1 MDIAAFKRELFA
13 ITYDLQ
19 KILHDTMTPICQE
32 HGLTLQQ
39 MHVLVELMR
48 TPGLTAGQLSDRA
61 GILRTNFSP
70 VCRKLENRGLI
81 ERQRSQTD
89 RPVAAAACHRRR
101 PRAVG
106 QRRRRGAASLRQGVL
121 GRAAR
126 DVRCD
131 PRRFPG
137 AQRLFGKAGALRM
150 FGYVVPR
157 LEGLDEAERER
168 YHRAYCGLCRAIGER
183 CGQHCRLAL
192 TYDLV
197 FLALLLG
204 SLYEPEE
211 REGEGRCAPIR

>member
-70 VCRKLENRGLI
+70 VCRKLENRGLV

-89 RPVAAAACHRRR
+89 RRSLRLHVTDEG
-101 PRAVG
+101 RALLASVDG
-106 QRRRRGAASLRQGVL
+106 EVQASLRQGVR

-137 AQRLFGKAGALRM
+137 AQRLFGK
-150 FGYVVPR
+150 
-157 LEGLDEAERER
+157 
-168 YHRAYCGLCRAIGER
+168 
-183 CGQHCRLAL
+183 
-192 TYDLV
+192 LV
-197 FLALLLG
+197 
-204 SLYEPEE
+204 
-211 REGEGRCAPIR
+211 R

>member
-89 RPVAAAACHRRR
+89 RRSLRLHVTDEG
-101 PRAVG
+101 RALLASVDG
-106 QRRRRGAASLRQGVL
+106 EVQRRY
-121 GRAAR
+121 GRVFSAEPQETFDAI
-126 DVRCD
+126 
-131 PRRFPG
+131 
-137 AQRLFGKAGALRM
+137 
-150 FGYVVPR
+150 
-157 LEGLDEAERER
+157 LEGF
-168 YHRAYCGLCRAIGER
+168 
-183 CGQHCRLAL
+183 QAL
-192 TYDLV
+192 SAFSGKLV
-197 FLALLLG
+197 
-204 SLYEPEE
+204 
-211 REGEGRCAPIR
+211 R

>member
-89 RPVAAAACHRRR
+89 RRSLRLHVTDEG
-101 PRAVG
+101 RALLASVDG
-106 QRRRRGAASLRQGVL
+106 EVQRRY
-121 GRAAR
+121 GRAFSAEPQETF
-126 DVRCD
+126 D
-131 PRRFPG
+131 
-137 AQRLFGKAGALRM
+137 AI
-150 FGYVVPR
+150 
-157 LEGLDEAERER
+157 LEGF
-168 YHRAYCGLCRAIGER
+168 
-183 CGQHCRLAL
+183 QAL
-192 TYDLV
+192 SVFSGKLV
-197 FLALLLG
+197 
-204 SLYEPEE
+204 
-211 REGEGRCAPIR
+211 R

>member
-39 MHVLVELMR
+39 THVLVELMR

-89 RPVAAAACHRRR
+89 RRSLRLPCHRRR

-106 QRRRRGAASLRQGVL
+106 QRRRRGAASLRQGVS
-121 GRAAR
+121 AEPQETFDAI
-126 DVRCD
+126 
-131 PRRFPG
+131 
-137 AQRLFGKAGALRM
+137 
-150 FGYVVPR
+150 
-157 LEGLDEAERER
+157 LEGF
-168 YHRAYCGLCRAIGER
+168 
-183 CGQHCRLAL
+183 QAL
-192 TYDLV
+192 SAFSGKLV
-197 FLALLLG
+197 
-204 SLYEPEE
+204 
-211 REGEGRCAPIR
+211 R

>member
-89 RPVAAAACHRRR
+89 RRSLLASVDGE
-101 PRAVG
+101 V
-106 QRRRRGAASLRQGVL
+106 QRRY
-121 GRAAR
+121 GRAFSAEPQETF
-126 DVRCD
+126 D
-131 PRRFPG
+131 
-137 AQRLFGKAGALRM
+137 AI
-150 FGYVVPR
+150 
-157 LEGLDEAERER
+157 LEGF
-168 YHRAYCGLCRAIGER
+168 
-183 CGQHCRLAL
+183 QAL
-192 TYDLV
+192 SAFSGKLV
-197 FLALLLG
+197 
-204 SLYEPEE
+204 
-211 REGEGRCAPIR
+211 R

>member
-81 ERQRSQTD
+81 ERAFSAEPQETFD
-89 RPVAAAACHRRR
+89 AI
-101 PRAVG
+101 
-106 QRRRRGAASLRQGVL
+106 
-121 GRAAR
+121 
-126 DVRCD
+126 
-131 PRRFPG
+131 
-137 AQRLFGKAGALRM
+137 
-150 FGYVVPR
+150 
-157 LEGLDEAERER
+157 LEGF
-168 YHRAYCGLCRAIGER
+168 
-183 CGQHCRLAL
+183 QAL
-192 TYDLV
+192 SAFSGKLV
-197 FLALLLG
+197 
-204 SLYEPEE
+204 
-211 REGEGRCAPIR
+211 R

>member
-89 RPVAAAACHRRR
+89 RRSLRLHVTDEG
-101 PRAVG
+101 RALLASVDG
-106 QRRRRGAASLRQGVL
+106 EVQRRY
-121 GRAAR
+121 GRAFSAEPQETF
-126 DVRCD
+126 DAILEGFQALSAFLGKLVRLTGLE
-131 PRRFPG
+131 PTRRIDTSTSSWPVYQFQHSRKSMFPG
-137 AQRLFGKAGALRM
+137 KDCLIIIARTESIVNR
-150 FGYVVPR
+150 
-157 LEGLDEAERER
+157 
-168 YHRAYCGLCRAIGER
+168 
-183 CGQHCRLAL
+183 
-192 TYDLV
+192 
-197 FLALLLG
+197 
-204 SLYEPEE
+204 
-211 REGEGRCAPIR
+211 